1 MYKQIMSALV
11 VILSL
16 VTIARA
22 QTGSGITLEAELS
35 RQRAYVGDVVT
46 YQVLVRG
53 ADDATP
59 PEVDFPS
66 NVRAEYLGA
75 SSQKFTT
82 MRSVNGRQ
90 RAYTDSY
97 YKHQYQVMVISEGDI
112 SIPAAVLEVNGQR
125 YRSNSSRMVGLLP
138 QSSDKDIVEIELPDR
153 PIYVGESVV
162 ARVSWWIGDQT
173 SGTNFNSS
181 VFPDSMRVVPKTP
194 SGMNGQEHSISLL
207 GENIVSYLDDSL
219 YQGTRM
225 KRLRFD
231 LVITPTQEGSF
242 DIGPVRVVFTR
253 QDGFSRSMRMYAE
266 SEPRAVRVIDVPTAG
281 MPSGYH
287 GMIGTYQVLSDASN
301 TQVNVGDPIDIRVLV
316 AGTEPMLGLEQ
327 TLNVQSLA
335 SEGFRVSPEGWKEL
349 ERRRSGERLFSTT
362 IRALDDSVK
371 QIPGI
376 TLPAFNPET
385 GSFEVFESDP
395 IPISVRAVRSVTLDD
410 AVVSSVQTETSPT
423 ANRGTLELGASRFW
437 SHPDA
442 DAIRNGPRSFS
453 FQSVVREPIWQGAFG
468 LIVALPCLAM
478 GYVGFI
484 RHTDPKAAAVHRAW
498 KQASKLHSKGDDVQ
512 AIRVY
517 AGALLGVEP
526 DSISGADLNRLG
538 ISNELIE
545 RSSIVLGGNEGN
557 QYGRSDE
564 QQVDGS
570 LLRAIRHDV
579 RKRGLTRTTSTKR
592 RVLA

>member
-1 MYKQIMSALV
+1 MYK
-11 VILSL
+11 SL
-16 VTIARA
+16 VCALLFALSMMADAYA
-22 QTGSGITLEAELS
+22 QTGNDVSLEAELS

-59 PEVDFPS
+59 PDVDFPS

-90 RAYTDSY
+90 RAFTDAY
-97 YKHQYQVMVISEGDI
+97 YKHQYQVMVVAEGDI
-112 SIPAAVLEVNGQR
+112 TIPAAVLNVNGQR
-125 YRSNSSRMVGLLP
+125 YQSNAARMVGLLP
-138 QSSDKDIVEIELPDR
+138 QRAESDIVEIELPDR
-153 PIYVGESVV
+153 PIYVGESVI
-162 ARVSWWIGDQT
+162 ARVSWWISDQT

-194 SGMNGQEHSISLL
+194 AGLHGDEHSISLL
-207 GENIVSYLDDSL
+207 GENIVSFLDQSL
-219 YQGTRM
+219 YQGSRM
-225 KRLRFD
+225 SRLRFD
-231 LVITPTQEGSF
+231 LVITPTQAGEF
-242 DIGPVRVVFTR
+242 EIGPVRVVFTR
-253 QDGFSRSMRMYAE
+253 QDGFSRSTRMFAE
-266 SEPRAVRVIDVPTAG
+266 SDARLVSVINVPTAG
-281 MPSGYH
+281 MPAGYN
-287 GMIGTYQVLSDASN
+287 GMIGTYQILSDASN

-316 AGTEPMLGLEQ
+316 AGTEPMLGLEK

-349 ERRRSGERLFSTT
+349 ERRRSGERLFTTT
-362 IRALDDSVK
+362 IRALDDSVR

-376 TLPAFNPET
+376 ALPAFNPET

-395 IPISVRAVRSVTLDD
+395 IPIRVRAVRSVTLDD

-442 DAIRNGPRSFS
+442 DSIRNGPRSFS
-453 FQSVVREPIWQGAFG
+453 LQRVVRDPVWQGAIG

-484 RHTDPKAAAVHRAW
+484 LHTDPKVAAVHRAW
-498 KQASKLHSKGDDVQ
+498 KKASKLHSKGDDVQ

-545 RSSIVLGGNEGN
+545 RSTIVLGGNEGN
-557 QYGRSDE
+557 QYGQSDE
-564 QQVDGS
+564 QQADGS

-579 RKRGLTRTTSTKR
+579 RKRGLTRSTTTKR